1 MIVNNCNFLK
11 SFRYELFCLA
21 REHKTSSCIISTFT
35 PDAVNDPEKMSQEL
49 YDNICSR
56 FEKLLKQDWDQ
67 PVFTTAESA
76 FQFISD
82 PKNSKKLWAKRATAI
97 NRLKQIPLF

>member
-1 MIVNNCNFLK
+1 MVVIVNNCNFLK

-21 REHKTSSCIISTFT
+21 REHKTSSCIISTFA
-35 PDAVNDPEKMSQEL
+35 PDAVNDASKMSQEL
-49 YDNICSR
+49 YENICSR

-82 PKNSKKLWAKRATAI
+82 PKNSKK
-97 NRLKQIPLF
+97 